1 LSKVVEQTATN
12 RLELSVSAG
21 TDAQNA
27 LSDDAVSSK
36 YCYGTEFSCGTA
48 HGQGPDLR
56 SIARDMPVLVR
67 ERDAISLARQECANG
82 VDTELV
88 PLGLPQRTGHRLN
101 MSLQA
106 FGYQRLPDAE
116 FCRTTRKISFL
127 SFGLSTWLG
136 C

>member
-1 LSKVVEQTATN
+1 
-12 RLELSVSAG
+12 
-21 TDAQNA
+21 
-27 LSDDAVSSK
+27 
-36 YCYGTEFSCGTA
+36 
-48 HGQGPDLR
+48 
-56 SIARDMPVLVR
+56 MPVLVR